1 MAEAVAAPPRTD
13 PRSLRSR
20 IALRQALADEVLATG
35 DLTSVTVTAVTE
47 RAGLT
52 RRTFYSHFKD
62 IGSLVTAVEDETIA
76 DVTALVRD
84 LADSNLEEVFS
95 AIDATEPAPGAV
107 AVLQYF
113 KDRASYLV
121 PLLGPGGDPA
131 FMPRIRDAVHGVVAA
146 RALHGL
152 DHRALGAF
160 FDYYITF
167 AVGAECAVLVRWL
180 TGGMRESV
188 EAMAKIMTLLM
199 FVRPGDLYGN
209 VHATDILGYGCALMN
224 DLESA

>member
-1 MAEAVAAPPRTD
+1 MDPCTVARTD
-13 PRSLRSR
+13 PRSRRSR
-20 IALRQALADEVLATG
+20 IAMRQALADEIVATG

-62 IGSLVTAVEDETIA
+62 IGALVTAIEDETVA
-76 DVTALVRD
+76 EVVQLVEN
-84 LADSNLEEVFS
+84 LASSNLDEVFG

-107 AVLQYF
+107 QILQYF
-113 KDRASYLV
+113 QDRASYLV
-121 PLLGPGGDPA
+121 PLLGAGGDPA
-131 FMPRIRDAVHGVVAA
+131 FMLRIRDAVHGVMAS

-167 AVGAECAVLVRWL
+167 AVGAECAVLSRWL
-180 TGGMRESV
+180 TGGMQESV

-224 DLESA
+224 DLETA